1 MKFSAKTTMYTATFR
16 DLSLART
23 QNSLATAPMS
33 GYWNSDKHYRR
44 AWIGNI
50 VTYGFLFLATACLC
64 CACVSLYKAK
74 TETDY
79 DLSGVFRDSLLSEKE
94 KAIDSEMNTT
104 GVMT

>member
-16 DLSLART
+16 DLSLARS
-23 QNSLATAPMS
+23 QNSLAAAPMS
-33 GYWNSDKHYRR
+33 GYWSSDRHYNR
-44 AWIGNI
+44 AWLGN
-50 VTYGFLFLATACLC
+50 LATYALLALATTCLC
-64 CACVSLYKAK
+64 CACFSLYKAK